1 MADYLHFSDE
11 FLEHLRTRV
20 DLVALIEQEVTLK
33 RSGRNMVGLC
43 PFHEEKTP
51 SFTVSPERHSYRCFG
66 CGAYGDAIEWV
77 RQRQH
82 LSFHHAVAYLAKQCG
97 ITLPQAEN
105 SQQTQQDRKHL
116 AAVYQVLQEAARIF
130 TRGLDK
136 SPTARK
142 YLEQRGLTQETIN
155 TFGLGVVAKGIIHL
169 LTERKDALLAAGLAV
184 QGDNAAVYDLFRH
197 RIMIPIHS
205 ESGNLIGFAGRT
217 MSKRADTPKYINS
230 PEPELFHKANEL
242 YGLHLARPA
251 IRETGV
257 AIVVEG
263 YFDVIALH
271 QAGEQRAVAPMG
283 TALTVPQAR
292 RLLMHADN
300 IIFAF
305 DGDAA
310 GRKAA
315 LSAAPILLDELTDT
329 KTVRFLFL
337 PDGEDPDSFIRAH
350 GLDAW
355 QSQLDQALPLSALLT
370 DYVSSSASGI
380 DHNIPESQVAPA
392 RRALAILARIQRAP
406 IFARALQARFENLI
420 GIKMDGLC

>member
-1 MADYLHFSDE
+1 MADYLHFSDD
-11 FLEHLRTRV
+11 FLEHLRARV
-20 DLVALIEQEVTLK
+20 DLVALIEQEVPLK
-33 RSGRNMVGLC
+33 RSGRNMVGCC

-82 LSFHHAVAYLAKQCG
+82 LSFHEAVAHLANQCG
-97 ITLPQAEN
+97 IPLPASEN
-105 SQQTQQDRKHL
+105 NQEARAARKHL
-116 AAVYQVLQEAARIF
+116 AAHYQVLQEAARIF

-142 YLEQRGLTQETIN
+142 YLHEQRGLTQETIS
-155 TFGLGVVAKGIIHL
+155 TFGLGVVAKGIIGL

-184 QGDNAAVYDLFRH
+184 QGDNNAVYDLFRH

-230 PEPELFHKANEL
+230 PETELFHKAHEL
-242 YGLHLARPA
+242 YGLHLAKRS
-251 IRETGV
+251 IRETGI

-271 QAGEQRAVAPMG
+271 QAGETRAVAPMG
-283 TALTVPQAR
+283 TALTGQQAR
-292 RLLMHADN
+292 RLLTHADT

-315 LSAAPILLDELTDT
+315 LSATRVLLHELTDE
-329 KTVRFLFL
+329 KMAGFLFL
-337 PDGEDPDSFIRAH
+337 PDGADPDSFIRAH
-350 GLDAW
+350 GMEAW
-355 QSQLDQALPLSALLT
+355 QRQLEHAQPLSALLT
-370 DYVSSSASGI
+370 DYVSSNGI
-380 DHNIPESQVAPA
+380 DINIPESQVVSA
-392 RRALAILARIQRAP
+392 RRALAILARIQHAP
-406 IFARALQARFENLI
+406 IYARALRARFENLI
-420 GIKMDGLC
+420 GIQMEGLT